1 MFWGNGDS
9 AKLADDEKKTLAH
22 LRRMTETGHIVAL
35 SPKEV
40 EIAISAL
47 EWYRRWS
54 GSFQLLTSIKN
65 VGLLVAAV
73 LGLWWASQGAMADW
87 IREVV
92 GK

>member
-9 AKLADDEKKTLAH
+9 AKLAEEERQTLAH

-35 SPKEV
+35 SPKDVEV
-40 EIAISAL
+40 ALTAL

-54 GSFQLLTSIKN
+54 GSFQLLNSIKN

-73 LGLWWASQGAMADW
+73 LGLWWATQGAVADW
-87 IREVV
+87 IRSL
-92 GK
+92 GG